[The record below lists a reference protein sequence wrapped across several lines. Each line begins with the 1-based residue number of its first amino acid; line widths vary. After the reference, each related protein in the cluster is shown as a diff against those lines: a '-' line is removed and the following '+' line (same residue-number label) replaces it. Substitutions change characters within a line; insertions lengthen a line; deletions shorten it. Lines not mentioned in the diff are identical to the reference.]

1 MIEANR
7 DKLKGIIRA
16 VLELPDGAEVEGVKR
31 ITTRRW
37 DSLAQ
42 VSLIAAIEGEFSLDL
57 PAADYGRFTS
67 YKAIELL
74 LDEKG
79 L

>member
-1 MIEANR
+1 MNETNQA
-7 DKLKGIIRA
+7 KLQDIIRA
-16 VLELPDGAEVEGVKR
+16 VLELPEGADVAIVKK

-42 VSLIAAIEGEFSLDL
+42 VSLIAAVEGEFGVSL
-57 PAADYGRFTS
+57 PVGDYGRFTS

-74 LDEKG
+74 LSEKG

>member
-7 DKLKGIIRA
+7 EKLKDIVRG
-16 VLELPDGAEVEGVKR
+16 VLELPEGAEVESVKR

-42 VSLIAAIEGEFSLDL
+42 VSLIAAIEGEFSLAL
-57 PAADYGRFTS
+57 PVGDYGRFTS

>member
-1 MIEANR
+1 MIEANQA
-7 DKLKGIIRA
+7 KLKDIIRA

-42 VSLIAAIEGEFSLDL
+42 VSLIAAIEGEFNLTL
-57 PAADYGRFTS
+57 PVADYGRFTS